1 MTSASDTGRRSGVAS
16 TGAGNAVA
24 SGAHDIVLIPG
35 RRELDPAR
43 AGRVDKRLATG
54 LAILVPVLLIVS
66 WQVAATARW
75 IDVRFFP
82 GPTQIVADWRGLV
95 ASGDYATHLGASAQ
109 RIAVGYVLGAISGVL
124 VGLLI
129 GRARLIRK
137 ALEPTII
144 ALYTVPKLAILPLLL
159 LILGIGEAPK
169 LTLIAVTVFFIV
181 LINTNGALEAVP
193 AAHVEAGQ
201 SFGLNRIEMVRHII
215 LPAASPQIFVGLRIA
230 AGMAVLAL
238 VGAEFVAAE
247 SDLGYLIWNSWN
259 LGIPSYMYIGI
270 VTISVLGVL
279 ANGLLRLAQRLCL
292 PWDR

>member
-1 MTSASDTGRRSGVAS
+1 MSSASDTGSRTGPAAVGAAGVP
-16 TGAGNAVA
+16 GV
-24 SGAHDIVLIPG
+24 HDIELVPG

-43 AGRVDKRLATG
+43 AGRVDTRLATG
-54 LAILVPVLLIVS
+54 LAILVPVLLIGF
-66 WQVAATARW
+66 WQVAAVARW

-82 GPTQIVADWRGLV
+82 APTQIVADWRALV
-95 ASGDYATHLGASAQ
+95 ASGDYVTHLAASAQ
-109 RIAVGYVLGAISGVL
+109 RITVGYVLGAMAGVL
-124 VGLLI
+124 CGLLI
-129 GRARLIRK
+129 GRARLVRK
-137 ALEPTII
+137 ALEPTIV

-193 AAHVEAGQ
+193 ATHVEAGR
-201 SFGLNRIEMVRHII
+201 SFGLNRIDMVRHII
-215 LPAASPQIFVGLRIA
+215 LPSASPQIFVGLRIA

-247 SDLGYLIWNSWN
+247 SGLGYLIWNSWN

-270 VTISVLGVL
+270 VTISILGVM

>member
-1 MTSASDTGRRSGVAS
+1 MSSPSHTGRRA
-16 TGAGNAVA
+16 AAA
-24 SGAHDIVLIPG
+24 SGGHDIELVPG

-43 AGRVDKRLATG
+43 ANRLDKRWVTALAV
-54 LAILVPVLLIVS
+54 LVPVLLVS
-66 WQVAATARW
+66 FWQVAATARW
-75 IDVRFFP
+75 IGVRFLP
-82 GPTQIVADWRGLV
+82 APAQILADWRGLLD
-95 ASGDYATHLGASAQ
+95 SGDYATHLGASAQ
-109 RIAVGYVLGAISGVL
+109 RIALGYALGAAAGVL
-124 VGLLI
+124 AGLLI
-129 GRARLIRK
+129 GRARLVRK
-137 ALEPTII
+137 ALEPTIV

-159 LILGIGEAPK
+159 LILGIGEASK

-193 AAHVEAGQ
+193 TSHIEAGR
-201 SFGLNRIEMVRHII
+201 SFGLDRIDMVRHIV

-247 SDLGYLIWNSWN
+247 SGLGYLIWNSWN

-279 ANGLLRLAQRLCL
+279 ANALLRLAQRVCL